1 MLAKIRAWLVLSR
14 PPFHAVGVM
23 PFVLGSVLA
32 WRLTGTLRWD
42 ILAWGTAGVV
52 LVMLSTYY
60 AGEYWDHA
68 EDSISASM
76 TPSRFAGGSG
86 VTQRGLLPRRAAA
99 WASVV
104 SLLLALAVAL
114 ILWLVYKTGP
124 WTVPFC
130 ALGLL
135 GGFFYSAPPL
145 RWVTTGVGEL
155 WIAFCYGWLPIA
167 VGYYLQLGEIAPVVH
182 WLAIPV
188 GLTILNV
195 ILLNEFL
202 DHGADSKTGKTNLV
216 VRLGRPKASL
226 LYGLLS
232 AGSWVAT
239 FLSVGRGAPT
249 RAIWFYLPV
258 LTLSLILVVMVVR
271 ERWRDRQTL
280 EKLCG
285 ANILVNLGTTAAYIL
300 AFAST

>member
-1 MLAKIRAWLVLSR
+1 MVQKIRAWFVLSR
-14 PPFHAVGVM
+14 PPFHTVGVL

-32 WRLTGTLRWD
+32 WRLTDTLRWD
-42 ILAWGTAGVV
+42 ILAWGAAGVV

-68 EDSISASM
+68 EDSISNSLAR
-76 TPSRFAGGSG
+76 SRFAGGSG
-86 VTQRGLLPRRAAA
+86 VVQRGLLSRRSPA
-99 WASVV
+99 WAAVTC
-104 SLLLALAVAL
+104 LLLALVVAL
-114 ILWLVYKTGP
+114 ILQWVYRTGS

-145 RWVTTGVGEL
+145 RWVTTGFGEL

-167 VGYYLQLGEIAPVVH
+167 VGYYLQVGGIAPVIH

-195 ILLNEFL
+195 ILLNEFP
-202 DHGADSKTGKTNLV
+202 DYAADSQAGKANLV
-216 VRLGRPKASL
+216 VRLGRRKASL
-226 LYGLLS
+226 IYALLAAS
-232 AGSWVAT
+232 SWVAT
-239 FLSVGRGAPT
+239 FCSVRYGAPA
-249 RAIWFYLPV
+249 RALGFYLPV
-258 LTLSLILVVMVVR
+258 LSVSLILVVMVLR
-271 ERWRDRQTL
+271 ERWRDHATL

-285 ANILVNLGTTAAYIL
+285 ANILVNLGTTAAYVL
-300 AFAST
+300 AYVS